1 MAGRRMRY
9 TLSPK
14 LHLSRLP
21 LPTRVVLT
29 CFVVLIEAALL
40 VGAQKYRDR
49 AEFTP
54 AGAERYF
61 HGDAAVDGAT
71 EPLLP
76 GEDLIDATAAAQ
88 PAPPKSTRFLV
99 DVVHPH
105 LFTVPIVQFILLH
118 LLILTRLSDRAKI
131 ALSLHGFGATAAT
144 FGLPFLVAAD
154 GSGAAWFIAAGANLL
169 ASFVGVGLLLLVE
182 LWRTAP
188 AAPAAARDSRGDEVE
203 PDRPVV

>member
-1 MAGRRMRY
+1 MRY

-40 VGAQKYRDR
+40 VGSQKYRDR

-54 AGAERYF
+54 TGAERYF
-61 HGDAAVDGAT
+61 HGDAAAGDGA

-76 GEDLIDATAAAQ
+76 GEDLIDAAVAAQ

-99 DVVHPH
+99 DVIHPH

-131 ALSLHGFGATAAT
+131 ALTLHGFGSTAAT
-144 FGLPFLVAAD
+144 FGLPFLVAA
-154 GSGAAWFIAAGANLL
+154 GGGGAAWFIAAGANLL

-182 LWRTAP
+182 LWRSAP
-188 AAPAAARDSRGDEVE
+188 ELPAAARASRGDEVE